1 MHITC
6 NHVKGLSKLCDKLEN
21 DFDVY
26 LRLSVLLY
34 ADDAI
39 LLSGTLIGFQ
49 NQLNVYHKYHKT
61 WHLKVNSNKS
71 KIVIFGKYTSTTN
84 TVLDK
89 ALKS

>member
-39 LLSGTLIGFQ
+39 LLSETLIGFQ

-61 WHLKVNSNKS
+61 WHLKV
-71 KIVIFGKYTSTTN
+71 IFGKYTSTTN

>member
-39 LLSGTLIGFQ
+39 LLSETLIGFQ

-61 WHLKVNSNKS
+61 WHLKV
-71 KIVIFGKYTSTTN
+71 IFGKYTSTKGCSQN
-84 TVLDK
+84 LSIKELLGK
-89 ALKS
+89 AN

>member
-6 NHVKGLSKLCDKLEN
+6 NHVEGLSKLCDKLEN

-61 WHLKVNSNKS
+61 WHLKV
-71 KIVIFGKYTSTTN
+71 IFGKYTSTPN